1 MSRKVYTMEVNAMV
15 TIMVSETYE
24 VEAEDL
30 EVAKMKARERF
41 SEMLDETYAWQDC
54 DEINVDY
61 TEVAE
66 YER

>member
-30 EVAKMKARERF
+30 EVAKMKAREQF